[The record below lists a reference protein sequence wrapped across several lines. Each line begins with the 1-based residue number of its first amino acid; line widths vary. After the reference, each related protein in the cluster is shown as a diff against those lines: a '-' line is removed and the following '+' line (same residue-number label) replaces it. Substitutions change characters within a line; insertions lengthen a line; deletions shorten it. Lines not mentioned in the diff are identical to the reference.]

1 MLHSDSLGVENR
13 SNNLNNRKPRLKN
26 NCHFHLERNCIKT
39 DFPLSKIVM
48 RSLRIYATIDFI
60 GRYYQGTQNH
70 DHWQNIC
77 PPNNWNS
84 LLCWAKAL
92 MAGWWV
98 PILGLSLQGWL
109 NLTHK
114 ARGFNEPLSLTD
126 WKWGFCWR
134 WKKWMDKFTLKS
146 VSLCFFDDNYFICL
160 LYTRHALGIIHWMFT
175 IILRSL
181 W

>member
-1 MLHSDSLGVENR
+1 MLHSDSLGVENS
-13 SNNLNNRKPRLKN
+13 SNNLNNRKPGLKN

-39 DFPLSKIVM
+39 DFPLSKLVM
-48 RSLRIYATIDFI
+48 RSLRIYATMDFI

-109 NLTHK
+109 NLTRK
-114 ARGFNEPLSLTD
+114 ARGSMSHFPLLTGSEVSSVEDESEWTNLLLSL
-126 WKWGFCWR
+126 F
-134 WKKWMDKFTLKS
+134 
-146 VSLCFFDDNYFICL
+146 VSLMITVSYA
-160 LYTRHALGIIHWMFT
+160 Y
-175 IILRSL
+175 
-181 W
+181 